1 MTVVV
6 IRSDDGG
13 RACMDGGTNGA
24 KKTARRRQQQRTKR
38 NTTLQTRDTF
48 LSLSSNDD
56 DDLRCTW
63 FNCSGMPVPALRA
76 VTPLAALRRAS
87 PRSRPHAALPFRR
100 PIGRRRLFS
109 TSPTLLAAAQ
119 DAKVDLKHVRN
130 IGIIAHIDAV
140 PLPLST
146 TSLISTLTDTNTQQG
161 KTTTTERM
169 LFYSGTTNRIG
180 GTPRSVY
187 QHTTPTALTSHN
199 HDNRL
204 IDKYNGTPDVDEG
217 STVMDYLPEEKQRG
231 ITITSAAITLEW
243 PPHPPHATTPD
254 ILSKPVHTIN
264 LIDTPG
270 HADFTF
276 EVERSIRVLDGAVTI
291 LDGVAGVEAQT
302 ETVWRQADRYRIP
315 RIIYVNKMDREGA
328 VFGRVVKD
336 IAARLN
342 VWPAVIQIPVHNLAK
357 STAGSPDEVFGGV
370 VDLVHMNVITW
381 KRDTEGRTME
391 VKPLDE
397 TISQRYPGVYEE
409 AVKARTALVELLAET
424 DEEILSKFVESEDQA
439 SVTASD
445 LKRALRNCTL
455 NPATRVVPVLLGASR
470 VNMGVQP
477 ILDAVLDYLPDPR
490 ECGKDVIPITVRGE
504 RHQLKVLENSKVCA
518 LVFKVMHDP
527 RRGMLSYVRVY
538 SGTLKQGD
546 ILFNTTLQQQ
556 ERALKLLRMY
566 ANEATDIASIRTGHI
581 GVIVNYKNSRTGD
594 TLILASSVVN
604 AQAAGVATHKQH
616 KRERKIRKKHDK
628 DAQKTHVDPLTD
640 ATLQLRP
647 IDVPPPVFF
656 ASLEPNTQA
665 DERGMQ
671 DALKIIEREDPSLH
685 ISTDEDSG
693 QMVLSGMGELHLE
706 ISKNRLTNDLKA
718 KCTMGHIRIG
728 YREVVTGS
736 TTLHE
741 VYEREILGKKSYAGI
756 TATVEAI
763 KDHEDFQDPLGVLAK
778 STISGNEVIIN
789 VATTQELEDPTVKI
803 PAYMDAEALLD
814 NITNGA
820 IAALSRGPMDYEL
833 HSTRV
838 ILTIDPADFRSSTES
853 TPSAFLVASRMAV
866 EKAIISCGTGL
877 MEPFMNVVISCE
889 EGDVGNVVADIT
901 SGAGGGSVLALDDEG
916 DASLSPSP
924 SSSSSSSTYN
934 TTTSTSDADT
944 TSIELIDVAKVY
956 APPQSYR
963 QRTAEA
969 TTFGEHTRTKLIKAR
984 VPLAKMM
991 GYVKHLKSMTKGRG
1005 TFVMSMDRFERM
1017 SDVRV
1022 RNAMSS
1028 MRS

>member
-1 MTVVV
+1 
-6 IRSDDGG
+6 
-13 RACMDGGTNGA
+13 
-24 KKTARRRQQQRTKR
+24 
-38 NTTLQTRDTF
+38 
-48 LSLSSNDD
+48 
-56 DDLRCTW
+56 
-63 FNCSGMPVPALRA
+63 MPVPTLRA
-76 VTPLAALRRAS
+76 TTSLASLRRAS
-87 PRSRPHAALPFRR
+87 PQSRPHAWSPLRR
-100 PIGRRRLFS
+100 PIGRRRHFS

-130 IGIIAHIDAV
+130 IGIIAHIDA
-140 PLPLST
+140 
-146 TSLISTLTDTNTQQG
+146 G

-180 GTPRSVY
+180 
-187 QHTTPTALTSHN
+187 
-199 HDNRL
+199 
-204 IDKYNGTPDVDEG
+204 DVDEG

-243 PPHPPHATTPD
+243 PPHPPHVTTKD
-254 ILSKPVHTIN
+254 ILSKPIHTIN

-342 VWPAVIQIPVHNLAK
+342 VWPAVVQIPVHNLAK
-357 STAGSPDEVFGGV
+357 SQAGSPDEVFGGV

-381 KRDTEGRTME
+381 KRETEGRVMTLTKLE
-391 VKPLDE
+391 DAKE
-397 TISQRYPGVYEE
+397 RYPGVYEE
-409 AVKARTALVELLAET
+409 AIKARTALVELLAET
-424 DEEILSKFVESEDQA
+424 DEAILSKFVETEDQA
-439 SVTASD
+439 SITAKE

-455 NPATRVVPVLLGASR
+455 DAKTRVVPVLLGASR

-477 ILDAVLDYLPDPR
+477 ILDAVLDYLPDPK
-490 ECGKDVIPITVRGE
+490 ECGKDLIPITVRGE
-504 RHQLKVLENSKVCA
+504 RYALQVREDSKVCA

-546 ILFNTTLQQQ
+546 ILFNTTLQKQ

-566 ANEATDIASIRTGHI
+566 ANEATDIHSIRTGHI

-594 TLILASSVVN
+594 TLILASSVTN
-604 AQAAGVATHKQH
+604 AQSPGLSSHKQH
-616 KRERKIRKKHDK
+616 KREKKFRKKHDK
-628 DAQKTHVDPLTD
+628 ESGIPDPLTD

-665 DERGMQ
+665 DERGME

-685 ISTDEDSG
+685 ISNDEDSG

-736 TTLHE
+736 TTIHE
-741 VYEREILGKKSYAGI
+741 IYEREILGKKSYAGI

-763 KDHEDFQDPLGVLAK
+763 RDHEAFTDPLGMLAK

-789 VATTQELEDPTVKI
+789 VNTAQELEDPTVKI
-803 PAYMDAEALLD
+803 PSYMDLENLLD

-838 ILTIDPADFRSSTES
+838 ILTVDPSNFRSYHES
-853 TPSAFLVASRMAV
+853 SPSSFLVASRLAV
-866 EKAIISCGTGL
+866 EKAIQACGTGL

-916 DASLSPSP
+916 DTSDPSL
-924 SSSSSSSTYN
+924 SSSSPASSSTYN
-934 TTTSTSDADT
+934 TTASSSADET
-944 TSIELIDVAKVY
+944 AAVDPIDVSKVY

-963 QRTAEA
+963 QRTAD
-969 TTFGEHTRTKLIKAR
+969 TQDFGEHTRTKLIKAR

-1022 RNAMSS
+1022 RNAMAAI
-1028 MRS
+1028 RS

>member
-1 MTVVV
+1 
-6 IRSDDGG
+6 
-13 RACMDGGTNGA
+13 
-24 KKTARRRQQQRTKR
+24 
-38 NTTLQTRDTF
+38 
-48 LSLSSNDD
+48 
-56 DDLRCTW
+56 
-63 FNCSGMPVPALRA
+63 
-76 VTPLAALRRAS
+76 
-87 PRSRPHAALPFRR
+87 
-100 PIGRRRLFS
+100 
-109 TSPTLLAAAQ
+109 
-119 DAKVDLKHVRN
+119 
-130 IGIIAHIDAV
+130 
-140 PLPLST
+140 
-146 TSLISTLTDTNTQQG
+146 
-161 KTTTTERM
+161 
-169 LFYSGTTNRIG
+169 
-180 GTPRSVY
+180 
-187 QHTTPTALTSHN
+187 
-199 HDNRL
+199 
-204 IDKYNGTPDVDEG
+204 
-217 STVMDYLPEEKQRG
+217 MDYLPEEKQRG

-243 PPHPPHATTPD
+243 PPHPPHVTTKD
-254 ILSKPVHTIN
+254 ILSKPIHTIN

-342 VWPAVIQIPVHNLAK
+342 VWPAVVQIPVHNLAK
-357 STAGSPDEVFGGV
+357 SQAGSPDEVFGGV

-381 KRDTEGRTME
+381 KRETEGRVMTLTKLE
-391 VKPLDE
+391 DAKE
-397 TISQRYPGVYEE
+397 RYPGVYEE
-409 AVKARTALVELLAET
+409 AIKARTALVELLAET
-424 DEEILSKFVESEDQA
+424 DEAILSKFVETEDQA
-439 SVTASD
+439 SITAKE

-455 NPATRVVPVLLGASR
+455 DAKTRVVPVLLGASR

-477 ILDAVLDYLPDPR
+477 ILDAVLDYLPDPK
-490 ECGKDVIPITVRGE
+490 ECGKDLIPITVRGE
-504 RHQLKVLENSKVCA
+504 RYALQVREDSKVCA

-546 ILFNTTLQQQ
+546 ILFNTTLQKQ

-566 ANEATDIASIRTGHI
+566 ANEATDIHSIRTGHI

-594 TLILASSVVN
+594 TLILASSVTN
-604 AQAAGVATHKQH
+604 AQSPGLSSHKQH
-616 KRERKIRKKHDK
+616 KREKKFRKKHDK
-628 DAQKTHVDPLTD
+628 ESGIPDPLTD

-665 DERGMQ
+665 DERGME

-685 ISTDEDSG
+685 ISNDEDSG

-736 TTLHE
+736 TTIHE
-741 VYEREILGKKSYAGI
+741 IYEREILGKKSYAGI

-763 KDHEDFQDPLGVLAK
+763 RDHEAFTDPLGMLAK

-789 VATTQELEDPTVKI
+789 VNTAQELEDPTVKI
-803 PAYMDAEALLD
+803 PSYMDLENLLD

-838 ILTIDPADFRSSTES
+838 ILTVDPSNFRSYHES
-853 TPSAFLVASRMAV
+853 SPSSFLVASRLAV
-866 EKAIISCGTGL
+866 EKAIQACGTGL

-916 DASLSPSP
+916 DTSDPSL
-924 SSSSSSSTYN
+924 SSSSPASSSTYN
-934 TTTSTSDADT
+934 TTASSSADET
-944 TSIELIDVAKVY
+944 AAVDPIDVSKVY

-963 QRTAEA
+963 QRTAD
-969 TTFGEHTRTKLIKAR
+969 TQDFGEHTRTKLIKAR

-1022 RNAMSS
+1022 RNAMAAI
-1028 MRS
+1028 RS